1 MQNFNELLLEFDR
14 YMMDCSSRGL
24 SVKTMRSYE
33 QSLRLFIRYL
43 EEKHEVTKPT
53 QTKKEHINAYFT
65 YVRERGKY
73 GALTDD
79 KTAAINGPHNRQD
92 YKKPLSETTLSNYQR
107 NIKAFFNY
115 LYKEKIIRKNPFD
128 GIERIKP
135 QRKIKTLLSENE
147 LALFFRSFDTSKFH
161 DFRDW
166 MIARMILDTGARIG
180 ELVAIVPGDI
190 DIRNG
195 ALLLRET
202 KSGKERF
209 VYYSKKVGRNL
220 KSWLEYRDRYTDS
233 RYVFPSIR
241 GNRMDIRTVERSFK
255 KHSRLVG
262 LDVQPHQL
270 RNNFAKYYLLNG
282 GDWGTLSRILGH
294 ASVEVT
300 QQAYLDFND
309 MEVSRK
315 YQKHSPL
322 NNLDI

>member
-1 MQNFNELLLEFDR
+1 MFNELLLELDR
-14 YMMDCSSRGL
+14 YMMDCTSRGL
-24 SVKTMRSYE
+24 SPKTMRSYD
-33 QSLRLFIRYL
+33 QTLRLFIRYL
-43 EEKHEVTKPT
+43 EEKHEITKPEKV
-53 QTKKEHINAYFT
+53 KKEHVKAYFS

-73 GALTDD
+73 RALANDR
-79 KTAAINGPHNRQD
+79 TATINGPHNRPD
-92 YKKPLSETTLSNYQR
+92 YGSKVSETTLANYQR
-107 NIKAFFNY
+107 NINAFFSY
-115 LYKEKIIRKNPFD
+115 LYREKVIRKNPCE
-128 GIERIKP
+128 GIEKIKP
-135 QRKIKTLLSENE
+135 QRKVKTLLTENE
-147 LALFFRSFDTSKFH
+147 LSLFFRAFDVSKFH
-161 DFRDW
+161 GFRDW
-166 MIARMILDTGARIG
+166 IIARMILDTGSRIG

-190 DIRNG
+190 DLRNG

-209 VYYSKKVGRNL
+209 VFFSRKTGRNL

-233 RYVFPSIR
+233 PYVFPTTR
-241 GNRMDIRTVERSFK
+241 GNKMDIRTVESSFK

-282 GDWGTLSRILGH
+282 GDWATLSRILGH

-309 MEVSRK
+309 QEVSQK

-322 NNLDI
+322 SNLNI

>member
-1 MQNFNELLLEFDR
+1 MQKFNELNLELDR
-14 YMMDCSSRGL
+14 YMTDCNSRGL
-24 SVKTMRSYE
+24 SVKTMRSYD
-33 QSLRLFIRYL
+33 QSLRLFLRYL
-43 EEKHEVTKPT
+43 SEKHDITKPE
-53 QTKKEHINAYFT
+53 QVKKEHIKAYFT

-73 GALTDD
+73 GALANDR
-79 KTAAINGPHNRQD
+79 TAVINGPHNRPD
-92 YKKPLSETTLSNYQR
+92 YGKPVSETTLANYQR
-107 NIKAFFNY
+107 NINAFFGY
-115 LYKEKIIRKNPFD
+115 LYRERVIRNNPCK

-135 QRKIKTLLSENE
+135 QRKVKTLLSENE
-147 LALFFRSFDTSKFH
+147 LSLFFRSFDVSKFH

-166 MIARMILDTGARIG
+166 IIARMILDTGARIG

-190 DIRNG
+190 DLRNG

-209 VYYSKKVGRNL
+209 VYFSQKMGRNL

-233 RYVFPSIR
+233 PFVFPTIR
-241 GNRMDIRTVERSFK
+241 GNRMDIRTVESSFK

-282 GDWGTLSRILGH
+282 GDWATLSRILGH

-309 MEVSRK
+309 QEVSRK
-315 YQKHSPL
+315 YQRHSPL
-322 NNLDI
+322 SNLNI